1 MVVEKFFSAALAT
14 PTWSFG
20 KLPDIFPPVSKNF
33 GCRSTTWIAQT
44 KCWVL
49 IIHSEDDTTIPVG
62 LCNKLYS
69 MATRSGKTNV
79 GCGRVKLDKQYGYG
93 HHGLWQSERLW
104 ESPSGLTPGLV
115 NTFWKNG
122 ESSDEYYFY
131 SKQTYWGPTPNS
143 SFDQVED
150 GSRQEETAAKDKKQ
164 VVALT
169 VMPKTAVENPD
180 QIAA

>member
-1 MVVEKFFSAALAT
+1 MV
-14 PTWSFG
+14 G
-20 KLPDIFPPVSKNF
+20 R
-33 GCRSTTWIAQT
+33 RSTTWIAQT

-62 LCNKLYS
+62 LCNKLFS

-115 NTFWKNG
+115 DTFWRNG
-122 ESSDEYYFY
+122 ESSDAYYFFA
-131 SKQTYWGPTPNS
+131 KQTYWGSDPNS

-150 GSRQEETAAKDKKQ
+150 GRRQEETVGNNEEQ
-164 VVALT
+164 VFGERLT
-169 VMPKTAVENPD
+169 SKTAVATNSE
-180 QIAA
+180 QKAT

>member
-1 MVVEKFFSAALAT
+1 
-14 PTWSFG
+14 
-20 KLPDIFPPVSKNF
+20 
-33 GCRSTTWIAQT
+33 
-44 KCWVL
+44 
-49 IIHSEDDTTIPVG
+49 
-62 LCNKLYS
+62 

-93 HHGLWQSERLW
+93 HSGLWQSERLW

-115 NTFWKNG
+115 DTFWRNG

-131 SKQTYWGPTPNS
+131 TKQTFWGPTPNLS
-143 SFDQVED
+143 IDQVED
-150 GSRQEETAAKDKKQ
+150 TEAKGKKQ

-169 VMPKTAVENPD
+169 VMPKTAVENPY